1 MVGLYHKRRAQRSHS
16 KVLGFLTKALMT
28 LGLMVVIGFVLIV
41 LFFNG
46 SQIKKPLSTYLSAK
60 TGFEVMIGDAEF
72 SPLYPDVIKLYDV
85 SFGSSKLGEL
95 YLEYD
100 LRSALSEERLE
111 INDLYLN
118 GVTITPEDLQALTA
132 NRLGYHSIYAT
143 LVRFH
148 HTPVKTQFLH
158 TKDATIRLNNVGF
171 NPEEGLTFRSG
182 AIAAPEAEL
191 LESPV
196 KDLSLQFAHDQA
208 GLNIENF
215 TAAML
220 GGMVSGQGRYLPQAS
235 ASSSGN
241 NTGFSSAE
249 GFSQSGNAD
258 LIFDELNLSKVIL
271 HELGRP
277 QVGLNLSA
285 RTVNL
290 SEVIYTNDQQALSAP
305 NKQDRTNQAAPKAGS
320 HSDYHSMVMQGIS
333 GKLHDL
339 ELGHEHFSARFDGT
353 IDALSFPNLQT
364 SFEHNKGTAKL
375 QDDQIT
381 FDFNGNLYE
390 GSYSLKG
397 TLDREHQELSLDEIK
412 LEKSKLALNPPRLDF
427 LQHDNTYTIKLT
439 QGSFENLEFLSFLNQ
454 LPLSIQSISGSA
466 TNLQW
471 GPGTPS
477 EMTAAA
483 QPESTAGTKPETTAD
498 SQSKTTAGTQPEL
511 ATKTEQTAQT
521 ELTPATLLGQLKTSD
536 HGELKLNLHNLLCS
550 NLLFSDIELEA
561 ALTPKQLQVN
571 LPQVKF
577 QEASLSASG
586 TLSLSDTGMST
597 FALEAS
603 DFESADLNSNL
614 IGHMLTGK
622 VNLNAQLTSSF
633 TNWQD
638 LGLKDALLQNLSGRI
653 HLDSAGLLISDFG
666 LDLINGGKQHDYT
679 LSGTELLAALQG
691 SVAGINTLEA
701 NTTFQAG
708 KLSTQGRIG
717 LATANASF
725 SVNIDLLNHDFSG
738 NAFMVST
745 ARDSTTTVSF
755 GGTTAEPSFAI
766 RALSRGAQRP
776 GLYLPQY
783 DATAQAKEQT
793 DAKGVLN
800 GTVEVADASSAVA
813 QSAAESDAPEQVSD
827 APINDATTTPDQPEA
842 APSDEQAS
850 PGAEPAETKDG
861 TAAAEA
867 NAAEVAQGAEPAA
880 ESNASTATEPKADE
894 ATAPA
899 ENAAETSA
907 AETDS
912 AEVAQDAEPAAE
924 TTASTDAEPKADE
937 ATAEDAAEIS
947 AAETNAT
954 EVAQDAEP
962 AAESSASTDTES
974 KADETTAPAEDATET
989 AAAESDATEVAQGTE
1004 PAAESSASTD
1014 AEPKADEYAAPA
1026 ENAAET
1032 AASEAAQGA
1041 ESAAETSAST
1051 DAEPKADEA
1060 TAPAED
1066 TAETAAA
1073 ESDAV
1078 ETDQGTESAAAESS
1092 ASTEAEPKAAETTA
1106 PSEDTTKT
1114 SASEVAQGAEPAA
1127 ESSASTDAEPKADEA
1142 TAPAEDAT
1150 ETAATETDAAEVT
1163 QDAEPTAESSAS
1175 TDTEQKADEATAPAE
1190 DATETAAAETD
1201 TTEVAQGAEPA
1212 AESSASTDAEPKAD
1226 EATGADA
1233 AETTAAESDAAEV
1246 AQSAEPTAESS
1257 ATAEPS
1263 ADTAATGTDA
1273 AASAGATAQ
1282 APEELPDAAAQA
1294 QADQTEFELLKDVF
1308 IDSFI
1313 QHEHG
1318 TAAEEEAARAAA
1330 QKDAA
1335 ARKAAEEKPYNPEEE
1350 MIF

>member
-46 SQIKKPLSTYLSAK
+46 SQIKKPLGTYLSAK
-60 TGFEVMIGDAEF
+60 TGFEVTIGDAEF

-111 INDLYLN
+111 IKDLYLN
-118 GVTITPEDLQALTA
+118 GVTITSEDLQALTA
-132 NRLGYHSIYAT
+132 NRLGYRSIYAT

-171 NPEEGLTFRSG
+171 NPKEGLTFRSG

-235 ASSSGN
+235 TSSSGN

-305 NKQDRTNQAAPKAGS
+305 NKQDRTNQAATKAGA

-381 FDFNGNLYE
+381 FDFKGNLYE

-477 EMTAAA
+477 EKTAAA
-483 QPESTAGTKPETTAD
+483 QPESTADTKPETTAD
-498 SQSKTTAGTQPEL
+498 SQPETTVGTQSEQ
-511 ATKTEQTAQT
+511 ATKTEQTAKT

-536 HGELKLNLHNLLCS
+536 HGELKLNLHNLLYS

-577 QEASLSASG
+577 QESSLSASG

-633 TNWQD
+633 TNWQN

-666 LDLINGGKQHDYT
+666 LDLINGGKQQDYT

-701 NTTFQAG
+701 DTTFQAG

-717 LATANASF
+717 LATANTSF
-725 SVNIDLLNHDFSG
+725 SVNIDLLNRDFSG
-738 NAFMVST
+738 NAFMIST

-800 GTVEVADASSAVA
+800 GTVEAADASSAVA

-827 APINDATTTPDQPEA
+827 APINDAITPDQPEA
-842 APSDEQAS
+842 APSDEQAA

-861 TAAAEA
+861 TTTAEA

-880 ESNASTATEPKADE
+880 ESNASTDAESKADE

-899 ENAAETSA
+899 ENAAETAATETDAAEAAQGTEPAAESNASTDTEQEATEGTAPAENA
-907 AETDS
+907 AETAATETDA
-912 AEVAQDAEPAAE
+912 AEAAQGAEPAAE
-924 TTASTDAEPKADE
+924 SNASTDTEQEATEGTAPAENAAETSAPETDAAEVAQGAEPAAESNASTDAEP
-937 ATAEDAAEIS
+937 
-947 AAETNAT
+947 
-954 EVAQDAEP
+954 
-962 AAESSASTDTES
+962 
-974 KADETTAPAEDATET
+974 KADETTAPAEDAAET
-989 AAAESDATEVAQGTE
+989 SAAESDTTEVAQGTEPAAESSASMDAEPKAAEATAPAESAAETSAAESDTTEVAQGTEPAAESSTTAEPKAAEATAPAESAAETSPPETDSAEVAQGAEPAAESSASTAAEPKADEATAPAEDAAKSSTAESDTTEVAQGTE

-1014 AEPKADEYAAPA
+1014 AEPKADE
-1026 ENAAET
+1026 
-1032 AASEAAQGA
+1032 G
-1041 ESAAETSAST
+1041 
-1051 DAEPKADEA
+1051 
-1060 TAPAED
+1060 
-1066 TAETAAA
+1066 
-1073 ESDAV
+1073 
-1078 ETDQGTESAAAESS
+1078 
-1092 ASTEAEPKAAETTA
+1092 
-1106 PSEDTTKT
+1106 
-1114 SASEVAQGAEPAA
+1114 
-1127 ESSASTDAEPKADEA
+1127 
-1142 TAPAEDAT
+1142 
-1150 ETAATETDAAEVT
+1150 
-1163 QDAEPTAESSAS
+1163 
-1175 TDTEQKADEATAPAE
+1175 
-1190 DATETAAAETD
+1190 
-1201 TTEVAQGAEPA
+1201 
-1212 AESSASTDAEPKAD
+1212 
-1226 EATGADA
+1226 TGA
-1233 AETTAAESDAAEV
+1233 
-1246 AQSAEPTAESS
+1246 
-1257 ATAEPS
+1257 
-1263 ADTAATGTDA
+1263 DA
-1273 AASAGATAQ
+1273 AASAGVTAQ

>member
-46 SQIKKPLSTYLSAK
+46 SQIKKPLGTYLSAK
-60 TGFEVMIGDAEF
+60 TGFEVTIGDAEF

-85 SFGSSKLGEL
+85 SFGNSKLGEL

-111 INDLYLN
+111 IKDLYLN

-305 NKQDRTNQAAPKAGS
+305 NKQDRTNQAAPKAGA

-381 FDFNGNLYE
+381 FDFKGSLYE

-427 LQHDNTYTIKLT
+427 LQHDNAYTIKLA

-483 QPESTAGTKPETTAD
+483 QPETTAD
-498 SQSKTTAGTQPEL
+498 TKPKTTAGTQPEQ
-511 ATKTEQTAQT
+511 ATKTEQTAKT

-536 HGELKLNLHNLLCS
+536 HGELKLNLHNLLYS

-666 LDLINGGKQHDYT
+666 LDLINGGKQQDYT

-701 NTTFQAG
+701 DTTFQAG

-725 SVNIDLLNHDFSG
+725 SVNIDLLNRDFSG

-800 GTVEVADASSAVA
+800 GTVEVADATSAIA

-827 APINDATTTPDQPEA
+827 TPISDATTTPDQPEA
-842 APSDEQAS
+842 TPSDEQAA

-861 TAAAEA
+861 TTTAEA
-867 NAAEVAQGAEPAA
+867 NATEVAQGAEPAA
-880 ESNASTATEPKADE
+880 ED
-894 ATAPA
+894 
-899 ENAAETSA
+899 
-907 AETDS
+907 
-912 AEVAQDAEPAAE
+912 
-924 TTASTDAEPKADE
+924 TASTDAEPKADE
-937 ATAEDAAEIS
+937 TTTPSEDAAETS
-947 AAETNAT
+947 AT
-954 EVAQDAEP
+954 EVAQGTESAVESSARTDAEP
-962 AAESSASTDTES
+962 
-974 KADETTAPAEDATET
+974 KADETTAPAEDATAT
-989 AAAESDATEVAQGTE
+989 SAAESDAAEVAQ
-1004 PAAESSASTD
+1004 S
-1014 AEPKADEYAAPA
+1014 
-1026 ENAAET
+1026 
-1032 AASEAAQGA
+1032 
-1041 ESAAETSAST
+1041 
-1051 DAEPKADEA
+1051 
-1060 TAPAED
+1060 
-1066 TAETAAA
+1066 
-1073 ESDAV
+1073 
-1078 ETDQGTESAAAESS
+1078 
-1092 ASTEAEPKAAETTA
+1092 
-1106 PSEDTTKT
+1106 
-1114 SASEVAQGAEPAA
+1114 AEPAA

-1150 ETAATETDAAEVT
+1150 ETAQGEESASETG
-1163 QDAEPTAESSAS
+1163 AS

-1190 DATETAAAETD
+1190 DATATSDPETDTIEAAQGEESASETEASTDTEPKDDETTAPAEDAAATSAAESDTTEVAQGTEPAAESSTTAEPKADEDEAPAEDATATAAAEND
-1201 TTEVAQGAEPA
+1201 AAEVAQGAEPA
-1212 AESSASTDAEPKAD
+1212 AEFSASTDAEPKAD
-1226 EATGADA
+1226 EGTGAGEA
-1233 AETTAAESDAAEV
+1233 AG
-1246 AQSAEPTAESS
+1246 
-1257 ATAEPS
+1257 
-1263 ADTAATGTDA
+1263 AD
-1273 AASAGATAQ
+1273 ATAQ

>member
-46 SQIKKPLSTYLSAK
+46 SQIKKPLGTYLSAK
-60 TGFEVMIGDAEF
+60 TGFEVTIGDAEF

-100 LRSALSEERLE
+100 LRSALSEARLE
-111 INDLYLN
+111 IKDLYLN
-118 GVTITPEDLQALTA
+118 GVTITSEDLQALTA
-132 NRLGYHSIYAT
+132 NRLGYRSIYAT

-235 ASSSGN
+235 TSSSGN

-290 SEVIYTNDQQALSAP
+290 SEVIFTNDQQALSAS
-305 NKQDRTNQAAPKAGS
+305 NKQDRTNQAAPKAGA

-381 FDFNGNLYE
+381 FDFKGNLYE

-427 LQHDNTYTIKLT
+427 LQHDNAYTIKLT

-477 EMTAAA
+477 EKTAAA
-483 QPESTAGTKPETTAD
+483 QPESTADTKPETTAD
-498 SQSKTTAGTQPEL
+498 SQPETTVGTQSEQ
-511 ATKTEQTAQT
+511 ATKTEQTAKT

-536 HGELKLNLHNLLCS
+536 HGELKLNLHNLLYS

-633 TNWQD
+633 TNWQN

-666 LDLINGGKQHDYT
+666 LDLINGGKQQDYT

-701 NTTFQAG
+701 DTTFQAG

-725 SVNIDLLNHDFSG
+725 SVNIDLLNRDFSG
-738 NAFMVST
+738 NAFMIST

-800 GTVEVADASSAVA
+800 GTVEAADASSAVA

-827 APINDATTTPDQPEA
+827 APINDAITPDQPEA
-842 APSDEQAS
+842 APSDEQAA

-861 TAAAEA
+861 TTTAEA

-880 ESNASTATEPKADE
+880 ESNASTDAESKADE

-899 ENAAETSA
+899 ENAAETA
-907 AETDS
+907 ATESD
-912 AEVAQDAEPAAE
+912 ADEVAQGAEPAAE
-924 TTASTDAEPKADE
+924 STASTDTEQEATEGTAPAENAAETAAAESDTTEVAQGAEPAAESNASTDAEP
-937 ATAEDAAEIS
+937 
-947 AAETNAT
+947 
-954 EVAQDAEP
+954 
-962 AAESSASTDTES
+962 
-974 KADETTAPAEDATET
+974 KADETTAPAEDAAKT
-989 AAAESDATEVAQGTE
+989 AAAESDTTEVAQGTEPAAESSASTDAEPKAAETTAPAESAAETSAAESDTTEVAQGTEPAAESSTTAEPKAAEATAPAESAVETSAAESDTTEVAQGAEPAAESSASTAAEPKADEATAPAEDAAKSSTAESDTTEVAQGTE

-1014 AEPKADEYAAPA
+1014 AEPKADE
-1026 ENAAET
+1026 
-1032 AASEAAQGA
+1032 G
-1041 ESAAETSAST
+1041 
-1051 DAEPKADEA
+1051 
-1060 TAPAED
+1060 
-1066 TAETAAA
+1066 
-1073 ESDAV
+1073 
-1078 ETDQGTESAAAESS
+1078 
-1092 ASTEAEPKAAETTA
+1092 
-1106 PSEDTTKT
+1106 
-1114 SASEVAQGAEPAA
+1114 
-1127 ESSASTDAEPKADEA
+1127 
-1142 TAPAEDAT
+1142 
-1150 ETAATETDAAEVT
+1150 
-1163 QDAEPTAESSAS
+1163 
-1175 TDTEQKADEATAPAE
+1175 
-1190 DATETAAAETD
+1190 
-1201 TTEVAQGAEPA
+1201 
-1212 AESSASTDAEPKAD
+1212 
-1226 EATGADA
+1226 TGA
-1233 AETTAAESDAAEV
+1233 
-1246 AQSAEPTAESS
+1246 
-1257 ATAEPS
+1257 
-1263 ADTAATGTDA
+1263 DA
-1273 AASAGATAQ
+1273 AASAGVTAQ
-1282 APEELPDAAAQA
+1282 AHEELPDAAAQA

>member
-46 SQIKKPLSTYLSAK
+46 SQIKKPLGTYLSAK
-60 TGFEVMIGDAEF
+60 TGFEVTIGDAEF

-305 NKQDRTNQAAPKAGS
+305 NKQDRTNQAAPKAGT

-381 FDFNGNLYE
+381 FDFKGSLYE

-427 LQHDNTYTIKLT
+427 LQHDNAYTIKLA

-483 QPESTAGTKPETTAD
+483 QPETTAD
-498 SQSKTTAGTQPEL
+498 TKPKTTAGTQPEQ
-511 ATKTEQTAQT
+511 ATKTELTAKT

-536 HGELKLNLHNLLCS
+536 HGELKLNLHNLLYS
-550 NLLFSDIELEA
+550 NLLFSNIELEA

-666 LDLINGGKQHDYT
+666 LDLINGGKQQDYT

-701 NTTFQAG
+701 DTTFQAG

-725 SVNIDLLNHDFSG
+725 SVNIDLLNRDFSG

-800 GTVEVADASSAVA
+800 GTVEVADATSAIA

-827 APINDATTTPDQPEA
+827 TPISDATTTPDQPEA
-842 APSDEQAS
+842 TPSDEQAA

-861 TAAAEA
+861 TTTAEA
-867 NAAEVAQGAEPAA
+867 NATEVAQGAEPAA
-880 ESNASTATEPKADE
+880 ED
-894 ATAPA
+894 
-899 ENAAETSA
+899 
-907 AETDS
+907 
-912 AEVAQDAEPAAE
+912 
-924 TTASTDAEPKADE
+924 TASTDAEPKADE
-937 ATAEDAAEIS
+937 TTAPAEDAAETSAPETDAAEVAQGAES
-947 AAETNAT
+947 AAESNASTDAEPKADETTTPSEDAAETSAT
-954 EVAQDAEP
+954 EVAQGTESAVESSARTDAEP
-962 AAESSASTDTES
+962 KADETTAPAEDAAETSAPETDAAEVAQGAESAAESNASTDAEP
-974 KADETTAPAEDATET
+974 KADETTAPAEDATAT
-989 AAAESDATEVAQGTE
+989 SAAESDAAEVAQ
-1004 PAAESSASTD
+1004 S
-1014 AEPKADEYAAPA
+1014 
-1026 ENAAET
+1026 
-1032 AASEAAQGA
+1032 
-1041 ESAAETSAST
+1041 
-1051 DAEPKADEA
+1051 
-1060 TAPAED
+1060 
-1066 TAETAAA
+1066 
-1073 ESDAV
+1073 
-1078 ETDQGTESAAAESS
+1078 
-1092 ASTEAEPKAAETTA
+1092 
-1106 PSEDTTKT
+1106 
-1114 SASEVAQGAEPAA
+1114 AEPAA

-1150 ETAATETDAAEVT
+1150 ETDATETAQGE
-1163 QDAEPTAESSAS
+1163 ESASETEAS
-1175 TDTEQKADEATAPAE
+1175 TDTEPKDDETTAPAE
-1190 DATETAAAETD
+1190 DAAATSAAESD
-1201 TTEVAQGAEPA
+1201 TTEVAQGTKPA
-1212 AESSASTDAEPKAD
+1212 AESSTTAEPKADEDEVPAEDATATAAAENDAAEVAQGAEPTAEFSASTDAEPKAD
-1226 EATGADA
+1226 EGTGAGEA
-1233 AETTAAESDAAEV
+1233 AG
-1246 AQSAEPTAESS
+1246 
-1257 ATAEPS
+1257 
-1263 ADTAATGTDA
+1263 AD
-1273 AASAGATAQ
+1273 ATAQ

>member
-60 TGFEVMIGDAEF
+60 TGFEVTIGDAEF

-111 INDLYLN
+111 IKDLYLN
-118 GVTITPEDLQALTA
+118 GVTITSEDLQALTA
-132 NRLGYHSIYAT
+132 NRLGYRSIYAT

-241 NTGFSSAE
+241 NTGFSSAD
-249 GFSQSGNAD
+249 GFSQSGDAD

-290 SEVIYTNDQQALSAP
+290 SEVIYTNDQQALSAS
-305 NKQDRTNQAAPKAGS
+305 NKQDRTNQAAPKAGA

-381 FDFNGNLYE
+381 FDFKGNLYE

-397 TLDREHQELSLDEIK
+397 TLNREHQELSLDEIK

-427 LQHDNTYTIKLT
+427 LQHDNAYTIKLA

-477 EMTAAA
+477 EKTAAA
-483 QPESTAGTKPETTAD
+483 QPESTADTKPETTAD
-498 SQSKTTAGTQPEL
+498 SQPETTVGTQSEQ
-511 ATKTEQTAQT
+511 ATKTEQTAKT

-536 HGELKLNLHNLLCS
+536 HGELKLNLHNLLYS

-586 TLSLSDTGMST
+586 TLSLIDTGMST

-622 VNLNAQLTSSF
+622 INLNAQLTSSF
-633 TNWQD
+633 TNWQN

-666 LDLINGGKQHDYT
+666 LDLINGGKQQDYT

-701 NTTFQAG
+701 DTTFQAG

-717 LATANASF
+717 LATANTSF
-725 SVNIDLLNHDFSG
+725 SVNIDLLNRDFSG
-738 NAFMVST
+738 NAFMIST

-800 GTVEVADASSAVA
+800 GTVEAADASSAVA

-827 APINDATTTPDQPEA
+827 APVSDATTSDQPEA
-842 APSDEQAS
+842 APSDEQAA

-861 TAAAEA
+861 TTTAEA
-867 NAAEVAQGAEPAA
+867 NAAKVAQGAEPAA
-880 ESNASTATEPKADE
+880 ESNASTDAESKADE

-899 ENAAETSA
+899 ENAAETAATETDAAEAAQGTEPAAESNASTDTEQEATEGTAPAENAAETSA
-907 AETDS
+907 PETDS
-912 AEVAQDAEPAAE
+912 AEVAQCAEPAAE
-924 TTASTDAEPKADE
+924 SNASTDAEPKADE
-937 ATAEDAAEIS
+937 
-947 AAETNAT
+947 
-954 EVAQDAEP
+954 
-962 AAESSASTDTES
+962 
-974 KADETTAPAEDATET
+974 TTAPAESAAET
-989 AAAESDATEVAQGTE
+989 AAAESDTTEVAQGTE

-1014 AEPKADEYAAPA
+1014 AEPKAAEATAP
-1026 ENAAET
+1026 
-1032 AASEAAQGA
+1032 A
-1041 ESAAETSAST
+1041 ESAAETSAAESDTTEVAQGTEPAAESST
-1051 DAEPKADEA
+1051 TAEPKAAEA
-1060 TAPAED
+1060 TAPAE
-1066 TAETAAA
+1066 
-1073 ESDAV
+1073 S
-1078 ETDQGTESAAAESS
+1078 
-1092 ASTEAEPKAAETTA
+1092 AAETSPPET
-1106 PSEDTTKT
+1106 D
-1114 SASEVAQGAEPAA
+1114 SAEVAQGAEPAA
-1127 ESSASTDAEPKADEA
+1127 ESSASTAAEPKADEA
-1142 TAPAEDAT
+1142 TAPAEDA
-1150 ETAATETDAAEVT
+1150 AKSS
-1163 QDAEPTAESSAS
+1163 TAES
-1175 TDTEQKADEATAPAE
+1175 
-1190 DATETAAAETD
+1190 D
-1201 TTEVAQGAEPA
+1201 TTEVAQGTEPA
-1212 AESSASTDAEPKAD
+1212 AESNASTDAEPKAD
-1226 EATGADA
+1226 EGTGA
-1233 AETTAAESDAAEV
+1233 
-1246 AQSAEPTAESS
+1246 
-1257 ATAEPS
+1257 
-1263 ADTAATGTDA
+1263 DA
-1273 AASAGATAQ
+1273 AASAGVTAQ

>member
-46 SQIKKPLSTYLSAK
+46 SQIKKPLGTYLSAK
-60 TGFEVMIGDAEF
+60 TGFEVTIGDAEF

-85 SFGSSKLGEL
+85 SFGNSKLGEL

-111 INDLYLN
+111 IKDLYLN

-191 LESPV
+191 LESQV

-305 NKQDRTNQAAPKAGS
+305 NKQDRTNQAVPKAGA

-381 FDFNGNLYE
+381 FDFKGSLYE

-427 LQHDNTYTIKLT
+427 LQHDNAYTIKLA

-477 EMTAAA
+477 EITAAA
-483 QPESTAGTKPETTAD
+483 QPESTADTKPETTA
-498 SQSKTTAGTQPEL
+498 GTQSEQ
-511 ATKTEQTAQT
+511 ATKTEQTAKT

-536 HGELKLNLHNLLCS
+536 HGELKLNLHNLLYS

-666 LDLINGGKQHDYT
+666 LDLINGGKQQDYT

-701 NTTFQAG
+701 DTTFQAG

-725 SVNIDLLNHDFSG
+725 SVNIDLLNRDFSG

-800 GTVEVADASSAVA
+800 GTVEVADATSAIA

-827 APINDATTTPDQPEA
+827 TPLSDATTTPDQPEA
-842 APSDEQAS
+842 TPSDEQAA

-861 TAAAEA
+861 TTTAEA
-867 NAAEVAQGAEPAA
+867 NATEVAQGAEPAA
-880 ESNASTATEPKADE
+880 ED
-894 ATAPA
+894 
-899 ENAAETSA
+899 
-907 AETDS
+907 
-912 AEVAQDAEPAAE
+912 
-924 TTASTDAEPKADE
+924 TASTDAEPKADE
-937 ATAEDAAEIS
+937 TTTPSEDAAETS
-947 AAETNAT
+947 AT
-954 EVAQDAEP
+954 EVAQGTESAVESSARTDAEP
-962 AAESSASTDTES
+962 
-974 KADETTAPAEDATET
+974 KADETTAPAEDATAT
-989 AAAESDATEVAQGTE
+989 SAAESDAAEVAQ
-1004 PAAESSASTD
+1004 S
-1014 AEPKADEYAAPA
+1014 
-1026 ENAAET
+1026 
-1032 AASEAAQGA
+1032 
-1041 ESAAETSAST
+1041 
-1051 DAEPKADEA
+1051 
-1060 TAPAED
+1060 
-1066 TAETAAA
+1066 
-1073 ESDAV
+1073 
-1078 ETDQGTESAAAESS
+1078 
-1092 ASTEAEPKAAETTA
+1092 
-1106 PSEDTTKT
+1106 
-1114 SASEVAQGAEPAA
+1114 AEPAA

-1150 ETAATETDAAEVT
+1150 ETAQGEESASETG
-1163 QDAEPTAESSAS
+1163 AS

-1190 DATETAAAETD
+1190 DATATSDPETDTIEAAQGEESASETEASTDTEPKDDETTAPAEDAAATSAAESDTTEVAQGTEPAAESSTTAEPKADEDEAPAEDATATAAAEND
-1201 TTEVAQGAEPA
+1201 AAEVAQGAEPA
-1212 AESSASTDAEPKAD
+1212 AEFSASTDAEPKAD
-1226 EATGADA
+1226 EGTGAGEA
-1233 AETTAAESDAAEV
+1233 AG
-1246 AQSAEPTAESS
+1246 
-1257 ATAEPS
+1257 
-1263 ADTAATGTDA
+1263 AD
-1273 AASAGATAQ
+1273 ATAQ

>member
-46 SQIKKPLSTYLSAK
+46 SQIKKPLGTYLSAK
-60 TGFEVMIGDAEF
+60 TGFEVTIGDAEF

-111 INDLYLN
+111 IKDLYLN
-118 GVTITPEDLQALTA
+118 GVTITSEDLQALTA
-132 NRLGYHSIYAT
+132 NRLGYRSIYAT

-171 NPEEGLTFRSG
+171 NPEEDLTFRSG
-182 AIAAPEAEL
+182 AIVAPEAEL

-235 ASSSGN
+235 TSSSGN

-305 NKQDRTNQAAPKAGS
+305 NKQDRTNQAAPKAGA

-381 FDFNGNLYE
+381 FDFKGNLYE
-390 GSYSLKG
+390 GSYILKG

-477 EMTAAA
+477 EKTAAA
-483 QPESTAGTKPETTAD
+483 QPESTADTKPETTAD
-498 SQSKTTAGTQPEL
+498 SQPETTVGTQSEQ
-511 ATKTEQTAQT
+511 ATKTEQTAKT

-536 HGELKLNLHNLLCS
+536 HGELKLNLHNLLYS

-577 QEASLSASG
+577 QESSLSARG

-633 TNWQD
+633 TNWQN

-666 LDLINGGKQHDYT
+666 LDLINGGKQQDYT

-701 NTTFQAG
+701 DTTFQAG

-717 LATANASF
+717 LATANTSF
-725 SVNIDLLNHDFSG
+725 SVNIDLLNRDFSG
-738 NAFMVST
+738 NAFMIST

-800 GTVEVADASSAVA
+800 GTVEAADASSAVA

-827 APINDATTTPDQPEA
+827 APINDAITPDQPEA
-842 APSDEQAS
+842 APSDEQAA

-861 TAAAEA
+861 TTTAEA

-880 ESNASTATEPKADE
+880 ESTASTDAEAAESTASTDAESKADEATAPAENAAETAATETDSAEAAQGTEPAAESNASTDTEQE

-907 AETDS
+907 AESDTT
-912 AEVAQDAEPAAE
+912 EVAQGTEPAAE
-924 TTASTDAEPKADE
+924 SSASTDAEPKAAE
-937 ATAEDAAEIS
+937 ATAPAES
-947 AAETNAT
+947 AAETSAAESDTT
-954 EVAQDAEP
+954 EVAQGTEPAAESSTTAEPKAAEATAPAESAAETSPPETDSAEVAQGAEP
-962 AAESSASTDTES
+962 AAESSASTAAEP
-974 KADETTAPAEDATET
+974 KADEATAPAEDAAKSST
-989 AAAESDATEVAQGTE
+989 AESDTTEVAQGTE

-1014 AEPKADEYAAPA
+1014 AEPKADE
-1026 ENAAET
+1026 
-1032 AASEAAQGA
+1032 G
-1041 ESAAETSAST
+1041 
-1051 DAEPKADEA
+1051 
-1060 TAPAED
+1060 
-1066 TAETAAA
+1066 
-1073 ESDAV
+1073 
-1078 ETDQGTESAAAESS
+1078 
-1092 ASTEAEPKAAETTA
+1092 
-1106 PSEDTTKT
+1106 
-1114 SASEVAQGAEPAA
+1114 
-1127 ESSASTDAEPKADEA
+1127 
-1142 TAPAEDAT
+1142 
-1150 ETAATETDAAEVT
+1150 
-1163 QDAEPTAESSAS
+1163 
-1175 TDTEQKADEATAPAE
+1175 
-1190 DATETAAAETD
+1190 
-1201 TTEVAQGAEPA
+1201 
-1212 AESSASTDAEPKAD
+1212 
-1226 EATGADA
+1226 TGA
-1233 AETTAAESDAAEV
+1233 
-1246 AQSAEPTAESS
+1246 
-1257 ATAEPS
+1257 
-1263 ADTAATGTDA
+1263 DA
-1273 AASAGATAQ
+1273 AASAGVTAQ

>member
-46 SQIKKPLSTYLSAK
+46 SQIKKPLGTYLSAK
-60 TGFEVMIGDAEF
+60 TGFEVTIGDAEF

-111 INDLYLN
+111 IKDLYLN
-118 GVTITPEDLQALTA
+118 GVTITSEDLQALTA
-132 NRLGYHSIYAT
+132 NRLGYRSIYAT

-235 ASSSGN
+235 TSSSGN

-290 SEVIYTNDQQALSAP
+290 SEVIFTNDQQALSAS
-305 NKQDRTNQAAPKAGS
+305 NKQDRTNQAAPKAGA
-320 HSDYHSMVMQGIS
+320 HNDYHSMVMQGIS

-381 FDFNGNLYE
+381 FDFKGNLYE

-397 TLDREHQELSLDEIK
+397 TLDCEHQELSLDEIK

-427 LQHDNTYTIKLT
+427 LQHDNAYTIKLT

-477 EMTAAA
+477 EKTAAA
-483 QPESTAGTKPETTAD
+483 QPESTADTKPETTAD
-498 SQSKTTAGTQPEL
+498 SQPETTVGTQSEQ
-511 ATKTEQTAQT
+511 ATKTEQTAKT

-536 HGELKLNLHNLLCS
+536 HGELKLNLHNLLYS

-633 TNWQD
+633 TNWQN

-666 LDLINGGKQHDYT
+666 LDLINGGKQQDYT

-701 NTTFQAG
+701 DTTFQAG

-717 LATANASF
+717 LATANTSF
-725 SVNIDLLNHDFSG
+725 SVNIDLLNRDFSG
-738 NAFMVST
+738 NAFMIST

-800 GTVEVADASSAVA
+800 GTVEAADASSAVA

-827 APINDATTTPDQPEA
+827 APINDAITPDQPEA
-842 APSDEQAS
+842 APSDEQAA

-861 TAAAEA
+861 TTTAEA
-867 NAAEVAQGAEPAA
+867 NAAEVAQGTEPAAESTASTDAESKADEATAPAENAAETAATETDAAEAAQGAEPAAESNASTDTEQEATEGTAPAENAAETAAAESDTTEVAQGAEPAA
-880 ESNASTATEPKADE
+880 ESNAST
-894 ATAPA
+894 
-899 ENAAETSA
+899 
-907 AETDS
+907 
-912 AEVAQDAEPAAE
+912 DAEP
-924 TTASTDAEPKADE
+924 
-937 ATAEDAAEIS
+937 
-947 AAETNAT
+947 
-954 EVAQDAEP
+954 
-962 AAESSASTDTES
+962 
-974 KADETTAPAEDATET
+974 KADETTAPAEDAAKT
-989 AAAESDATEVAQGTE
+989 AAAESDTTEVAQGTE

-1014 AEPKADEYAAPA
+1014 AEPKADETTAP
-1026 ENAAET
+1026 
-1032 AASEAAQGA
+1032 A
-1041 ESAAETSAST
+1041 ESAAETSAAESDTTEVAQGTEPAAESST
-1051 DAEPKADEA
+1051 TAEPKAAEA
-1060 TAPAED
+1060 TAPAESA
-1066 TAETAAA
+1066 AETSAA
-1073 ESDAV
+1073 ES
-1078 ETDQGTESAAAESS
+1078 
-1092 ASTEAEPKAAETTA
+1092 
-1106 PSEDTTKT
+1106 
-1114 SASEVAQGAEPAA
+1114 
-1127 ESSASTDAEPKADEA
+1127 
-1142 TAPAEDAT
+1142 
-1150 ETAATETDAAEVT
+1150 
-1163 QDAEPTAESSAS
+1163 
-1175 TDTEQKADEATAPAE
+1175 
-1190 DATETAAAETD
+1190 D

-1212 AESSASTDAEPKAD
+1212 AESSASTAAEPKAD
-1226 EATGADA
+1226 EATAPAEDA
-1233 AETTAAESDAAEV
+1233 AKSSTAESDTTEV
-1246 AQSAEPTAESS
+1246 AQGTEPAAESS
-1257 ATAEPS
+1257 ASTDAEPK
-1263 ADTAATGTDA
+1263 ADEGTGADA
-1273 AASAGATAQ
+1273 AASAGVTAQ
-1282 APEELPDAAAQA
+1282 AHEELPDAAAQA

>member
-60 TGFEVMIGDAEF
+60 TGFEVTIGDAEF

-111 INDLYLN
+111 IKDLYLN
-118 GVTITPEDLQALTA
+118 GVTITSEDLQALTA
-132 NRLGYHSIYAT
+132 NRLGYRSIYAT

-249 GFSQSGNAD
+249 GFSQNGNAD

-305 NKQDRTNQAAPKAGS
+305 NKQDRTNQAAPKAGA

-381 FDFNGNLYE
+381 FDFKGNLYE
-390 GSYSLKG
+390 GSYILKG

-427 LQHDNTYTIKLT
+427 LQHDNTYTIKLA

-477 EMTAAA
+477 EKTAAA
-483 QPESTAGTKPETTAD
+483 QPESTADTKPETTAD
-498 SQSKTTAGTQPEL
+498 SQPETTVGTQSEQ
-511 ATKTEQTAQT
+511 ATKTEQTAKT

-536 HGELKLNLHNLLCS
+536 HGELKLNLHNLLYS

-622 VNLNAQLTSSF
+622 INLNAQLTSSF
-633 TNWQD
+633 TNWQN

-666 LDLINGGKQHDYT
+666 LDLINGGKQQDYT

-701 NTTFQAG
+701 DTTFQAG

-717 LATANASF
+717 LATANTSF
-725 SVNIDLLNHDFSG
+725 SVNIDLLNRDFSG
-738 NAFMVST
+738 NAFMIST

-800 GTVEVADASSAVA
+800 GTVEAADASSAVA

-827 APINDATTTPDQPEA
+827 APINDAITPDQPEA
-842 APSDEQAS
+842 APSDEQAA

-861 TAAAEA
+861 TTTAEA
-867 NAAEVAQGAEPAA
+867 KAAEVAQGAEPAA
-880 ESNASTATEPKADE
+880 ESNASTDAESKADE

-907 AETDS
+907 AETDATESAQGEESASEASASTDTEQEATESTAPAENAAETSAPETDS
-912 AEVAQDAEPAAE
+912 AEVAQGVEPAAESTASTDTEQEATEGTAPAETAAAESDATEVAQGTEPAAE
-924 TTASTDAEPKADE
+924 TSASTDAESKVAEAPAPAEDAAETAAAESDTTEVAQGTEPAAESSASTDAEPKAAE
-937 ATAEDAAEIS
+937 ATAPAES
-947 AAETNAT
+947 AAETSAAESDTT
-954 EVAQDAEP
+954 EVAQGTEPAAESSTTAEPKAAEATAPAESAAETSPPETDSAEVAQGAEP
-962 AAESSASTDTES
+962 AAESSASTAAEP
-974 KADETTAPAEDATET
+974 KADEATAPAEE
-989 AAAESDATEVAQGTE
+989 AAKSSTAESDTTEVAQGTE

-1014 AEPKADEYAAPA
+1014 AEPKADEGTGAG
-1026 ENAAET
+1026 
-1032 AASEAAQGA
+1032 EAA
-1041 ESAAETSAST
+1041 
-1051 DAEPKADEA
+1051 
-1060 TAPAED
+1060 
-1066 TAETAAA
+1066 
-1073 ESDAV
+1073 
-1078 ETDQGTESAAAESS
+1078 
-1092 ASTEAEPKAAETTA
+1092 
-1106 PSEDTTKT
+1106 
-1114 SASEVAQGAEPAA
+1114 
-1127 ESSASTDAEPKADEA
+1127 
-1142 TAPAEDAT
+1142 
-1150 ETAATETDAAEVT
+1150 
-1163 QDAEPTAESSAS
+1163 
-1175 TDTEQKADEATAPAE
+1175 
-1190 DATETAAAETD
+1190 
-1201 TTEVAQGAEPA
+1201 
-1212 AESSASTDAEPKAD
+1212 
-1226 EATGADA
+1226 GAD
-1233 AETTAAESDAAEV
+1233 
-1246 AQSAEPTAESS
+1246 
-1257 ATAEPS
+1257 
-1263 ADTAATGTDA
+1263 
-1273 AASAGATAQ
+1273 ATAQ

>member
-46 SQIKKPLSTYLSAK
+46 SQIKKPLGTYLSAK
-60 TGFEVMIGDAEF
+60 TGFEVTIGDAEF

-85 SFGSSKLGEL
+85 SFGNSKLGEL

-111 INDLYLN
+111 IKDLYLN

-191 LESPV
+191 LESQV

-305 NKQDRTNQAAPKAGS
+305 NKQDRTNQAVPKAGA

-381 FDFNGNLYE
+381 FDFKGSLYE

-427 LQHDNTYTIKLT
+427 LQHDNAYTIKLA

-477 EMTAAA
+477 EITAAA
-483 QPESTAGTKPETTAD
+483 QPESTADTKPETTA
-498 SQSKTTAGTQPEL
+498 GTQSEQ
-511 ATKTEQTAQT
+511 ATKTEQTAKT

-536 HGELKLNLHNLLCS
+536 HGELKLNLHNLLYS

-666 LDLINGGKQHDYT
+666 LDLINGGKQQDYT

-701 NTTFQAG
+701 DTTFQAG

-725 SVNIDLLNHDFSG
+725 SVNIDLLNRDFSG

-800 GTVEVADASSAVA
+800 GTVEVADATSAIA

-827 APINDATTTPDQPEA
+827 TPISDATTTPDQPEA
-842 APSDEQAS
+842 TPSDEQAA

-861 TAAAEA
+861 TTTAEA
-867 NAAEVAQGAEPAA
+867 NATEVAQGAEPAA
-880 ESNASTATEPKADE
+880 ED
-894 ATAPA
+894 
-899 ENAAETSA
+899 
-907 AETDS
+907 
-912 AEVAQDAEPAAE
+912 
-924 TTASTDAEPKADE
+924 TASTDAEPKADE
-937 ATAEDAAEIS
+937 TTTPSEDAAETS
-947 AAETNAT
+947 AT
-954 EVAQDAEP
+954 EVAQGTESAVESSARTDAEP
-962 AAESSASTDTES
+962 
-974 KADETTAPAEDATET
+974 KADETTAPAEDATAT
-989 AAAESDATEVAQGTE
+989 SAAESDAAEVAQ
-1004 PAAESSASTD
+1004 S
-1014 AEPKADEYAAPA
+1014 
-1026 ENAAET
+1026 
-1032 AASEAAQGA
+1032 
-1041 ESAAETSAST
+1041 
-1051 DAEPKADEA
+1051 
-1060 TAPAED
+1060 
-1066 TAETAAA
+1066 
-1073 ESDAV
+1073 
-1078 ETDQGTESAAAESS
+1078 
-1092 ASTEAEPKAAETTA
+1092 
-1106 PSEDTTKT
+1106 
-1114 SASEVAQGAEPAA
+1114 AEPAA

-1150 ETAATETDAAEVT
+1150 ETAQGEESASETG
-1163 QDAEPTAESSAS
+1163 AS

-1190 DATETAAAETD
+1190 DATATSDPETDTIEAAQGEESASETEASTDTEPKDDETTAPAEDAAATSAAESDTTEVAQGTEPAAESSTTAEPKADEDEAPAEDATATAAAEND
-1201 TTEVAQGAEPA
+1201 AAEVAQGAEPA
-1212 AESSASTDAEPKAD
+1212 AEFSASTDAEPKAD
-1226 EATGADA
+1226 EGTGAGEA
-1233 AETTAAESDAAEV
+1233 AG
-1246 AQSAEPTAESS
+1246 
-1257 ATAEPS
+1257 
-1263 ADTAATGTDA
+1263 AD
-1273 AASAGATAQ
+1273 ATAQ

>member
-1 MVGLYHKRRAQRSHS
+1 
-16 KVLGFLTKALMT
+16 MT

-60 TGFEVMIGDAEF
+60 TGFEVTIGDAEF
-72 SPLYPDVIKLYDV
+72 SPIYPDVIKLYDV
-85 SFGSSKLGEL
+85 SFGNSKLGEL

-100 LRSALSEERLE
+100 LRSALSEKRLE

-118 GVTITPEDLQALTA
+118 GVTITPEDLQALTE

-182 AIAAPEAEL
+182 AIAALEAEL

-220 GGMVSGQGRYLPQAS
+220 GGMVSGQGRYLFHDNTS
-235 ASSSGN
+235 NSDTS
-241 NTGFSSAE
+241 TGFSSAE
-249 GFSQSGNAD
+249 GFSQNGNAD

-271 HELGRP
+271 HDLGRP
-277 QVGLNLSA
+277 QVGINLSA

-290 SEVIYTNDQQALSAP
+290 SEVIYTNDQQAMTAAA
-305 NKQDRTNQAAPKAGS
+305 KQDSTNKAETKAGD
-320 HSDYHSMVMQGIS
+320 HPNYHSMVMQGIS
-333 GKLHDL
+333 GQLHDL

-364 SFEHNKGTAKL
+364 SFEHNKGTAELK
-375 QDDQIT
+375 DDQIS
-381 FDFNGNLYE
+381 FDFKGTLYD
-390 GSYSLKG
+390 GKYSLKG
-397 TLDREHQELSLDEIK
+397 TLDREHQELSLAEVK
-412 LEKSKLALNPPRLDF
+412 LAKSKLALNPLRLDF
-427 LQHDNTYTIKLT
+427 LQHDNAYTIKLA
-439 QGSFENLEFLSFLNQ
+439 QGSFESLEFLSFLNQ

-466 TNLQW
+466 SNLQW
-471 GPGTPS
+471 GPAP
-477 EMTAAA
+477 
-483 QPESTAGTKPETTAD
+483 QPETNS
-498 SQSKTTAGTQPEL
+498 GTQNEPTTQ
-511 ATKTEQTAQT
+511 A

-536 HGELKLNLHNLLCS
+536 HGELKLNLHNLLYS

-561 ALTPKQLQVN
+561 ALSPKQLQVN
-571 LPQVKF
+571 LPKVKF

-597 FALEAS
+597 LALEAS

-633 TNWQD
+633 TNWHEA
-638 LGLKDALLQNLSGRI
+638 GLKNALLQNLSGRI

-666 LDLINGGKQHDYT
+666 LDLINGGKQQDYT

-701 NTTFQAG
+701 DTTFQAG
-708 KLSTQGRIG
+708 KLNAQGRIG
-717 LATANASF
+717 LATANTSF
-725 SVNIDLLNHDFSG
+725 SANIDLLNHDFSG
-738 NAFMVST
+738 NAFMVSL

-755 GGTTAEPSFAI
+755 DGTTAEPSFAI
-766 RALSRGAQRP
+766 RALSRGAPRP

-800 GTVEVADASSAVA
+800 GTGQLDDAESAVA
-813 QSAAESDAPEQVSD
+813 QSAAASEAPAQVSDTPINAESTPAQAEASTTPDAEPAAAESANAKSSDSASTEPNAGEPSSAEGESDA
-827 APINDATTTPDQPEA
+827 AATAENAAETSTPD
-842 APSDEQAS
+842 
-850 PGAEPAETKDG
+850 
-861 TAAAEA
+861 
-867 NAAEVAQGAEPAA
+867 AAEVAQDADPAAETSVSTDTEPKADETTTPAEDAAETDATEAAQGAGSAAETSTSTDTEPKADETTTPAEDAAETSTPDATEAAQGAGSAAETSVSTDTEPKADETTAPAEDAAETSTLDATEGVESAAAESNGSTDAEQKADETAVPAEDAAETSPPDATEGVESAAAESNGSTDTEPKADETTVPAEDAAETSTPDATEAAQDAEPAA
-880 ESNASTATEPKADE
+880 ETSVSMDTEPKADEATAPAEDTAETSTHDAAEVAQDADPAAETSVSTDTEPKADE

-907 AETDS
+907 PEGESDPAATADQTSSES
-912 AEVAQDAEPAAE
+912 EPAATEDADAASESKDAAATTDE
-924 TTASTDAEPKADE
+924 TSAPKGESEAAQDTKSDAESTADTAPSTDGTSTVPNAGE
-937 ATAEDAAEIS
+937 AAASEGETDAV
-947 AAETNAT
+947 
-954 EVAQDAEP
+954 EVAHGSES
-962 AAESSASTDTES
+962 AAESSS
-974 KADETTAPAEDATET
+974 
-989 AAAESDATEVAQGTE
+989 
-1004 PAAESSASTD
+1004 
-1014 AEPKADEYAAPA
+1014 
-1026 ENAAET
+1026 
-1032 AASEAAQGA
+1032 
-1041 ESAAETSAST
+1041 
-1051 DAEPKADEA
+1051 
-1060 TAPAED
+1060 
-1066 TAETAAA
+1066 TAE
-1073 ESDAV
+1073 
-1078 ETDQGTESAAAESS
+1078 QN
-1092 ASTEAEPKAAETTA
+1092 
-1106 PSEDTTKT
+1106 
-1114 SASEVAQGAEPAA
+1114 
-1127 ESSASTDAEPKADEA
+1127 
-1142 TAPAEDAT
+1142 
-1150 ETAATETDAAEVT
+1150 TDAAG
-1163 QDAEPTAESSAS
+1163 
-1175 TDTEQKADEATAPAE
+1175 
-1190 DATETAAAETD
+1190 AAE
-1201 TTEVAQGAEPA
+1201 
-1212 AESSASTDAEPKAD
+1212 
-1226 EATGADA
+1226 
-1233 AETTAAESDAAEV
+1233 
-1246 AQSAEPTAESS
+1246 
-1257 ATAEPS
+1257 
-1263 ADTAATGTDA
+1263 
-1273 AASAGATAQ
+1273 AASAGAQAQ
-1282 APEELPDAAAQA
+1282 ATESLPDAAAQA

-1318 TAAEEEAARAAA
+1318 TAAEEEAAKAAA

-1335 ARKAAEEKPYNPEEE
+1335 ARKAAEEKPYDPEEE